1 VSDLARYL
9 TRTAVLPLAAA
20 YALATVAVVFVV
32 NVVNG
37 LVLLP
42 ALAGPHQGPSGF
54 SLAGFAVVHG
64 RLVAWIGPAA
74 QALIFLIVATG
85 AVLAVR
91 VGGRKAPE
99 QECPWCRSPIPLKA
113 AVCRACRRDVTR

>member
-1 VSDLARYL
+1 VSDVARYL

-64 RLVAWIGPAA
+64 RLVAWIVPAA
-74 QALIFLIVATG
+74 QAL
-85 AVLAVR
+85 
-91 VGGRKAPE
+91 
-99 QECPWCRSPIPLKA
+99 
-113 AVCRACRRDVTR
+113 